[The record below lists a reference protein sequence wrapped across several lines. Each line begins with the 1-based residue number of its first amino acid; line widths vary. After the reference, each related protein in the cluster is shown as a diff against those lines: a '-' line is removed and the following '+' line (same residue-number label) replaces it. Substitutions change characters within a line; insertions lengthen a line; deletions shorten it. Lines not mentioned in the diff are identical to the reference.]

1 MDPCAKDEMNCMAS
15 DLTMDERI
23 VNLLKEATQNSK
35 IKKHLEL
42 ISSQT
47 PAMPRKLRSM
57 TQLAGQSKISRGKRT
72 QSMFVS
78 DNEAAKLRSHF
89 NPQVGLTITQQL
101 NQYENEFPN
110 NNDEQQSGTLALSKT
125 QSLRRK
131 PAFKRSCSSKEL
143 HNNAVLREKTNHS
156 ELIKSGFATLPRA
169 VKFIT
174 SRSKSSNGSKSRSNS
189 ESSSRHRDSGI
200 FDDDTETELCDSFTK
215 NSSLKEIEGGHHYSL
230 L

>member
-57 TQLAGQSKISRGKRT
+57 TQLAGQSKSSRGKRT

-78 DNEAAKLRSHF
+78 DNEASKIRSHF

-101 NQYENEFPN
+101 NENDFPN
-110 NNDEQQSGTLALSKT
+110 NNDEQKGATLTLSRT
-125 QSLRRK
+125 QSLKRK

-143 HNNAVLREKTNHS
+143 HNNAVLREKTNQS

-169 VKFIT
+169 IKFIT
-174 SRSKSSNGSKSRSNS
+174 SRSKNSNGSISRSNS

>member
-1 MDPCAKDEMNCMAS
+1 MAS

-57 TQLAGQSKISRGKRT
+57 TQLAGQSKSSRGKRT

-78 DNEAAKLRSHF
+78 DNEASKIRSHF

-101 NQYENEFPN
+101 NENDFPN
-110 NNDEQQSGTLALSKT
+110 NNDEQKGATLTLSRT
-125 QSLRRK
+125 QSLKRK

-143 HNNAVLREKTNHS
+143 HNNAVLREKTNQS

-169 VKFIT
+169 IKFIT
-174 SRSKSSNGSKSRSNS
+174 SRSKNSNGSISRSNS